1 MTFDLRTR
9 VDGSELAV
17 DPAHFFE
24 RTLPYAFKQAREL
37 LAPGLKYRAPSPLTI
52 EVQSQK
58 WTLRTA
64 GASIIIDAGG
74 AGSTQRLRLSPKQL
88 ADLVYDQ
95 ATPNGWFTQGS
106 LRSSA
111 PLTAL
116 FDWWVLLRGALD
128 NLAPYAPGSISLSD
142 LDGSPLQLTRSFTLD
157 DSPED
162 MRHFLSVAGFLHIRN
177 VFTKAE
183 MVAISKDMDR
193 LAQHYTPSDG
203 KSFWG
208 RTKSGDHRLV
218 RMQYFNDLSE
228 RAAALVH
235 DDRIRAV
242 AGLTGDGHEAN
253 CEAGLV
259 EALFKPKGMVDQLS
273 DFPWHKDCSL
283 GRHSYECCSLT
294 IGVSVTPTDHIR
306 GLLRMIAG
314 SHRALIWPV
323 LNQPGV
329 DLPIVD
335 LAMSTG
341 DLSMHLSCTM
351 HMSQAPVQGE
361 RRVLYIGFR
370 LPERDA
376 DAAATARL
384 HTGLRTTDL
393 A

>member
-9 VDGSELAV
+9 VDGSEQAV
-17 DPAHFFE
+17 EPASFFE
-24 RTLPYAFKQAREL
+24 QTLPLAFEQASEL
-37 LAPGLKYRAPSPLTI
+37 LAPSLEHRPPTPLTI
-52 EVQSQK
+52 RVESQE

-64 GASIIIDAGG
+64 GSSIVIDAGR
-74 AGSTQRLRLSPKQL
+74 AEVKQHLRLHPKQL

-95 ATPNGWFTQGS
+95 VTPNGWFTQGA

-111 PLTAL
+111 PLTDL
-116 FDWWVLLRGALD
+116 LDWWLLLRGALD
-128 NLAPYAPGSISLSD
+128 GLAPYVPGSISLSEAKG
-142 LDGSPLQLTRSFTLD
+142 LPLQLTRSFTLD
-157 DSPED
+157 DSPDD
-162 MRHFLSVAGFLHIRN
+162 MRHFLRAAGFLHIRN
-177 VFTKAE
+177 VFTEAE
-183 MVAISKDMDR
+183 MAAVSRDMDR
-193 LAQHYTPSDG
+193 LAVLYTPTDG
-203 KSFWG
+203 RSFWG
-208 RTKSGDHRLV
+208 CTTTGDYRLV
-218 RMQYFNDLSE
+218 RMQYFNAVSE

-259 EALFKPKGMVDQLS
+259 EALVKPMGMVDRLS

-294 IGVSVTPTDHIR
+294 IGLSVTRSDHVR
-306 GLLRMIAG
+306 GLLRMVGG

-329 DLPIVD
+329 DLPVVD
-335 LAMSTG
+335 LPASTG
-341 DLSMHLSCTM
+341 DVTMHLSCTM
-351 HMSQAPVQGE
+351 HMSQAPVHGE

-376 DAAATARL
+376 DSEATARL